1 MIPFSIEVMG
11 RENRPAEGFMYSFML
26 DLGSGAAVASTCGR
40 TSGTKLSIGKK
51 KRRETSLT
59 AKLSIKFY

>member
-40 TSGTKLSIGKK
+40 TSGTKLSIGKN
-51 KRRETSLT
+51 
-59 AKLSIKFY
+59 SIADINNIIIIEI